1 MLLFAAAALAL
12 AAGFALAAAA
22 GGYELLAPAPIE
34 TGVLGA
40 PPIDGPE
47 GEEGAGFRLGGLEGE
62 SVLLE
67 GGVVFFFMGG
77 AAHWKLGAIR
87 KQLQRMR
94 RAFVQQ

>member
-47 GEEGAGFRLGGLEGE
+47 GEEGAGFRLGGLVGE
-62 SVLLE
+62 SVLLV
-67 GGVVFFFMGG
+67 GGVVFFFSGG
-77 AAHWKLGAIR
+77 K
-87 KQLQRMR
+87 KK
-94 RAFVQQ
+94 